1 MTSRRQC
8 VGIRKSNELTIR
20 YAMRHP
26 DKRPKGRKLKPIR
39 KWLYDK
45 MDRKWEKMRT
55 ALNEFII
62 DIARLRRPKGMDHCA
77 YCPMLRWK

>member
-1 MTSRRQC
+1 MERRQC

-26 DKRPKGRKLKPIR
+26 DKRPKGRKLKPMR

-45 MDRKWEKMRT
+45 MDRKWERMRT

-62 DIARLRRPKGMDHCA
+62 DIARLRRPKVRMTVPD
-77 YCPMLRWK
+77 CPMLRWK

>member
-1 MTSRRQC
+1 MINHRMC
-8 VGIRKSNELTIR
+8 VGSRKSNELTIR

-26 DKRPKGRKLKPIR
+26 DKRPKGRKLKPMR

-45 MDRKWEKMRT
+45 MDRKWERMRT

-62 DIARLRRPKGMDHCA
+62 DIARLRRPKVRMTVPD
-77 YCPMLRWK
+77 CPMLRWK